1 MLSTGMFKIDIS
13 KNVSESSSTESSR
26 IVGIMSWSGQW

>member
-1 MLSTGMFKIDIS
+1 MLSTGMFKIDTS
-13 KNVSESSSTESSR
+13 KNVSESSSTESWS